1 MLARDSGQF
10 RLPGHTVKRAPQN
23 AALWDKVSTK
33 LKTAGTKAPVVHDL
47 HTELGIDLK
56 QLTQFLAGTAKQG
69 FLVKVS
75 DKRYFLPATIKDF
88 ALTAE
93 QLAKQSGGSGFTV
106 KQYRDAVGIG
116 RNAVIE
122 ILEYFDRI
130 GLTFRQ
136 EQIRKIRKPAEQL
149 FD

>member
-1 MLARDSGQF
+1 MVMA
-10 RLPGHTVKRAPQN
+10 QN
-23 AALWDKVSTK
+23 AALWEKVSAK
-33 LKTAGTKAPVVHDL
+33 LESSGNKAPVVHDL

-56 QLTQFLAGTAKQG
+56 QLSQFLAGTAKQG

-75 DKRYFLPATIKDF
+75 DKRYFLPATIKNF
-88 ALTAE
+88 ALLAE
-93 QLAKQSGGSGFTV
+93 KLANESAGTGFTV
-106 KQYRDAVGIG
+106 KQYRDAAGIG

-149 FD
+149 FE